1 MAKGMPEDIR
11 TFRDLIA
18 WQKAMALARCV
29 YRLSRTF
36 PDDEKFGLVSQM
48 RRAAVSVPANI
59 AEGYGRGRRLEY
71 IRHLEI
77 ARGSLF
83 ELQTHVE
90 IARHEDWM
98 TGDGW
103 DEFDRS
109 ALEVDRVLSGLLR
122 SLKRS
127 KGPAKA

>member
-1 MAKGMPEDIR
+1 VAEESPKDIR

-36 PDDEKFGLVSQM
+36 PDDEKFGRVSQM
-48 RRAAVSVPANI
+48 RRAGVSVPANI

-71 IRHLEI
+71 LRHLEI

-83 ELQTHVE
+83 ELQTHAEV
-90 IARHEDWM
+90 ARHEGWM
-98 TGDGW
+98 DGDGW
-103 DEFDRS
+103 AEFDR
-109 ALEVDRVLSGLLR
+109 AAREVDRVLSGLLR